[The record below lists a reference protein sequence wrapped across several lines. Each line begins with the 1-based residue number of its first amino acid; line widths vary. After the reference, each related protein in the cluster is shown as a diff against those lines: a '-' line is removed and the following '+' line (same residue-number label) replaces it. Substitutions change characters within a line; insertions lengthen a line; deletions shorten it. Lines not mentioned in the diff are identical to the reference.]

1 MLDASVA
8 INLLGTGAGAA
19 ILEATPAPALMEEHA
34 FREIRRH
41 PIPSRDHTEDLGAW
55 QDSGLLT
62 VASVFGEGKHI
73 FEGPPGNGLVT
84 QLDDGEAA
92 TIAYAV
98 SEGKNTVPVIDERK
112 ATRLFKERW
121 PDLQV
126 IDTVTLVRSLV
137 EIKTLSEDLAR
148 GAIHSALLHA
158 RMRVAPEM
166 RAWVIGLIGPDLA
179 AKCPSLGSYGR
190 R

>member
-1 MLDASVA
+1 MKSITLDLDQARLVLDASVA
-8 INLLGTGAGAA
+8 INLLGTGVGTA
-19 ILEATPAPALMEEHA
+19 ILEATPAPVLMEEHA

-41 PIPSRDHTEDLGAW
+41 PIHSRDHTEDLGAW
-55 QDSGLLT
+55 QDSCLLT
-62 VASVFGEGKHI
+62 VVSLFGEGKRI
-73 FEGPPGNGLVT
+73 FEGPAGNGLVT

-121 PDLQV
+121 PERQV

-137 EIKTLSEDLAR
+137 EIKTLSEELAR
-148 GAIHSALLHA
+148 DAIHSALLHA
-158 RMRVAPEM
+158 RMRVVRRVEER
-166 RAWVIGLIGPDLA
+166 RACRGW
-179 AKCPSLGSYGR
+179 R
-190 R
+190 E

>member
-19 ILEATPAPALMEEHA
+19 ILEATPAPVLMEEHA

-62 VASVFGEGKHI
+62 VVSLFGEGKHI

-158 RMRVAPEM
+158 RMRVVPEM
-166 RAWVIGLIGPDLA
+166 REWVIGLIGPDLA

-190 R
+190 Q